1 MKKRIIAVIVILAV
15 LVALFF
21 IGTGFQKRMDVV
33 LVDYSV
39 SEDGT
44 EITLDVGIPT
54 SIGYIRGFKDNGS
67 GVKPHY
73 LTFFSTFGG
82 INSPIGAEHSFQL
95 ELTSDDTEIYFNRP
109 EGGYELILVKDEE
122 TEYCSDCSRQ
132 KHVYDQACALYEYS
146 KNVKE
151 SIYRFK
157 YYNKQ
162 EYAGIYA
169 KQMADR
175 CGRMIRMWSPDVIIP
190 VPIHI
195 SKYKERGFN
204 QAGLIAQALGRAM
217 QIPVDEEYLVRIVKT
232 QPMKELSNRER
243 IKNLQNAFQ
252 VRGKVVRYRKVLIVD
267 DIYTTGATFDAC
279 AAVLKDAGVSQVY
292 GISLC
297 VGDGF

>member
-1 MKKRIIAVIVILAV
+1 MDYKKVLMEAVNAV
-15 LVALFF
+15 LPPACPMCGKPAPFVGGIRAD
-21 IGTGFQKRMDVV
+21 ICGSCMHNIN
-33 LVDYSV
+33 YV
-39 SEDGT
+39 SEPACLKCG
-44 EITLDVGIPT
+44 
-54 SIGYIRGFKDNGS
+54 
-67 GVKPHY
+67 KP
-73 LTFFSTFGG
+73 
-82 INSPIGAEHSFQL
+82 
-95 ELTSDDTEIYFNRP
+95 
-109 EGGYELILVKDEE
+109 VKDEE

-169 KQMADR
+169 NQMADR

-217 QIPVDEEYLVRIVKT
+217 QIPADEEYLVRIVKT

-252 VRGKVVRYRKVLIVD
+252 VREKVVRYRKVLIVD

-279 AAVLKDAGVSQVY
+279 AAVLKDAGVSLYSGVRTRKAVSVRKRQTEVVPRSY
-292 GISLC
+292 IALC
-297 VGDGF
+297 QIHFWQRAFFVSSAPKTGGFFHDAVRRTESPRSGSPDYR

>member
-1 MKKRIIAVIVILAV
+1 M
-15 LVALFF
+15 
-21 IGTGFQKRMDVV
+21 
-33 LVDYSV
+33 
-39 SEDGT
+39 
-44 EITLDVGIPT
+44 
-54 SIGYIRGFKDNGS
+54 
-67 GVKPHY
+67 
-73 LTFFSTFGG
+73 
-82 INSPIGAEHSFQL
+82 
-95 ELTSDDTEIYFNRP
+95 
-109 EGGYELILVKDEE
+109 KDEE

-132 KHVYDQACALYEYS
+132 KHVYDQACELYEYS

>member
-1 MKKRIIAVIVILAV
+1 MYMTRHVRCMNILRMSRNQYTDLNII
-15 LVALFF
+15 
-21 IGTGFQKRMDVV
+21 
-33 LVDYSV
+33 
-39 SEDGT
+39 
-44 EITLDVGIPT
+44 T
-54 SIGYIRGFKDNGS
+54 SRNM
-67 GVKPHY
+67 
-73 LTFFSTFGG
+73 
-82 INSPIGAEHSFQL
+82 
-95 ELTSDDTEIYFNRP
+95 
-109 EGGYELILVKDEE
+109 
-122 TEYCSDCSRQ
+122 
-132 KHVYDQACALYEYS
+132 
-146 KNVKE
+146 
-151 SIYRFK
+151 
-157 YYNKQ
+157 Q
-162 EYAGIYA
+162 EY
-169 KQMADR
+169 MRSR

-252 VRGKVVRYRKVLIVD
+252 VREKVVRYRKVLIVD

>member
-1 MKKRIIAVIVILAV
+1 MNIL
-15 LVALFF
+15 
-21 IGTGFQKRMDVV
+21 RM
-33 LVDYSV
+33 
-39 SEDGT
+39 
-44 EITLDVGIPT
+44 
-54 SIGYIRGFKDNGS
+54 S
-67 GVKPHY
+67 G
-73 LTFFSTFGG
+73 
-82 INSPIGAEHSFQL
+82 N
-95 ELTSDDTEIYFNRP
+95 
-109 EGGYELILVKDEE
+109 
-122 TEYCSDCSRQ
+122 
-132 KHVYDQACALYEYS
+132 
-146 KNVKE
+146 

>member
-1 MKKRIIAVIVILAV
+1 MDYKKVLMEAVNAV
-15 LVALFF
+15 LPPACPMCGKPAPFVGGIRAD
-21 IGTGFQKRMDVV
+21 ICGSCMHNIN
-33 LVDYSV
+33 YV
-39 SEDGT
+39 SEPACLKCG
-44 EITLDVGIPT
+44 
-54 SIGYIRGFKDNGS
+54 
-67 GVKPHY
+67 KP
-73 LTFFSTFGG
+73 
-82 INSPIGAEHSFQL
+82 
-95 ELTSDDTEIYFNRP
+95 
-109 EGGYELILVKDEE
+109 VKDEE

-190 VPIHI
+190 VSIHI

>member
-1 MKKRIIAVIVILAV
+1 MEAVNAV
-15 LVALFF
+15 LPPACPMCGKPAPFVGGIRAD
-21 IGTGFQKRMDVV
+21 ICGSCMHNIN
-33 LVDYSV
+33 YV
-39 SEDGT
+39 SEPACLKCG
-44 EITLDVGIPT
+44 
-54 SIGYIRGFKDNGS
+54 
-67 GVKPHY
+67 KP
-73 LTFFSTFGG
+73 
-82 INSPIGAEHSFQL
+82 
-95 ELTSDDTEIYFNRP
+95 
-109 EGGYELILVKDEE
+109 VKDEE

-279 AAVLKDAGVSQVY
+279 IRFLNEDPWERLRAIRARVKKTKLQMLIRGQNLLGYKHYAADVGAEFVKKSIENGIEIVRAFDA
-292 GISLC
+292 LR
-297 VGDGF
+297 DFRT